1 MRRLQPPHLHLDHWT
16 SAHRPLATAIAGRR
30 WPSPVAERHAPP
42 ACRDGCACAVPLCV
56 DMERFFKRT
65 RSSGSSSSNEPN
77 VIEQVENQSRVELNL
92 DDIVSDP
99 GLRKPIEEFD
109 ITIRDQAR
117 REYALRGPCQPNGH
131 VYPKTTFEN
140 VDNAFIKDGYNNWK
154 RALER
159 FNRHMGTVNSCHNEA
174 RIQFEA
180 FQDQRH
186 SVGNILRVHSRD
198 MEIDYRTRLTAM
210 LDVTRFLL
218 KQGLPFRGHD
228 ESTSS
233 SNREITLAI
242 INDIGDKFFSLM
254 VDEARDSSVKEHM
267 GVVLRYVNKKGCVIE
282 RFLAVVH
289 VPDTSSH
296 SLKMAIDAL
305 FVQHGLSLSRLRG
318 QGYDGASNMRGE
330 FNGLKSLI
338 LQENPFAMYVHC
350 FSHQLQLV
358 LVVVAHDNFTV
369 SEFFGYITMIVNI
382 SGASCKRRDQLRKI
396 QHDKIIAELESGEI
410 TSGKGKNQETS
421 LARPGDTRWGS
432 HYLTLLRLCSMWSSV
447 IEVLGN
453 VYDDASYSANK
464 GVAAGLIEKME
475 SYQFVFVLHLMK
487 YILGITNE
495 LSLSLQQGDQNI
507 VQAMS
512 LVRSVKCRLQ
522 DFREDGWQ
530 IILEQVNTFCELNMI
545 PILDMEDN
553 MLTRGHGR
561 RRGQLI
567 TNFHHYR
574 VEIFCQ
580 VVDLIIQEMNNRFT
594 EVSTELLGCIS
605 CLHPRNS
612 FSQFDV
618 HKLIHLADFYPE
630 DFCGTDYLF
639 LEQQLMSYFYNLR
652 DDPYFSSIDDLGI
665 LAQKLVET
673 EKHLVFPLV
682 YRMIE
687 LALVLPVATASVER
701 VFSAMKTVKTD
712 LRNRMGDEWMN
723 DSLVVYIEKDIF
735 STIENEQI
743 LQHFQQ
749 MQSRR
754 IQLPPLVPTRQSS
767 QTSVMENRSS
777 IKWDKGKAL
786 EF

>member
-1 MRRLQPPHLHLDHWT
+1 
-16 SAHRPLATAIAGRR
+16 
-30 WPSPVAERHAPP
+30 
-42 ACRDGCACAVPLCV
+42 
-56 DMERFFKRT
+56 
-65 RSSGSSSSNEPN
+65 
-77 VIEQVENQSRVELNL
+77 
-92 DDIVSDP
+92 
-99 GLRKPIEEFD
+99 
-109 ITIRDQAR
+109 
-117 REYALRGPCQPNGH
+117 
-131 VYPKTTFEN
+131 
-140 VDNAFIKDGYNNWK
+140 
-154 RALER
+154 
-159 FNRHMGTVNSCHNEA
+159 
-174 RIQFEA
+174 
-180 FQDQRH
+180 
-186 SVGNILRVHSRD
+186 

-254 VDEARDSSVKEHM
+254 VDEARDNSVKEHM
-267 GVVLRYVNKKGCVIE
+267 GVVL
-282 RFLAVVH
+282 
-289 VPDTSSH
+289 SSH

-318 QGYDGASNMRGE
+318 QGYDGASNMR
-330 FNGLKSLI
+330 
-338 LQENPFAMYVHC
+338 
-350 FSHQLQLV
+350 
-358 LVVVAHDNFTV
+358 
-369 SEFFGYITMIVNI
+369 
-382 SGASCKRRDQLRKI
+382 
-396 QHDKIIAELESGEI
+396 
-410 TSGKGKNQETS
+410 
-421 LARPGDTRWGS
+421 
-432 HYLTLLRLCSMWSSV
+432 V

-464 GVAAGLIEKME
+464 GVAG
-475 SYQFVFVLHLMK
+475 
-487 YILGITNE
+487 
-495 LSLSLQQGDQNI
+495 GDQNI

-580 VVDLIIQEMNNRFT
+580 VVDLIIQEMNNYFS

-618 HKLIHLADFYPE
+618 HKFIHLADFYPE

-673 EKHLVFPLV
+673 EKHLGFSLV

-701 VFSAMKTVKTD
+701 VFSAMKIVKTD
-712 LRNRMGDEWMN
+712 LRNIMGDEWMN
-723 DSLVVYIEKDIF
+723 DSLVNPIA
-735 STIENEQI
+735 
-743 LQHFQQ
+743 
-749 MQSRR
+749 
-754 IQLPPLVPTRQSS
+754 SS
-767 QTSVMENRSS
+767 CTDSSVVADFCANPEMKLTYGRKVMENRSS

>member
-1 MRRLQPPHLHLDHWT
+1 
-16 SAHRPLATAIAGRR
+16 
-30 WPSPVAERHAPP
+30 
-42 ACRDGCACAVPLCV
+42 
-56 DMERFFKRT
+56 
-65 RSSGSSSSNEPN
+65 
-77 VIEQVENQSRVELNL
+77 
-92 DDIVSDP
+92 
-99 GLRKPIEEFD
+99 
-109 ITIRDQAR
+109 
-117 REYALRGPCQPNGH
+117 
-131 VYPKTTFEN
+131 
-140 VDNAFIKDGYNNWK
+140 
-154 RALER
+154 
-159 FNRHMGTVNSCHNEA
+159 MGTVNSCHNEA

-233 SNREITLAI
+233 SNREITLSI

-267 GVVLRYVNKKGCVIE
+267 GVVLRYVNKEGCVIE

-358 LVVVAHDNFTV
+358 LVAVAHDNFTV

-410 TSGKGKNQETS
+410 TSGKGKNQETN

-453 VYDDASYSANK
+453 VHDDASYSANK

-512 LVRSVKCRLQ
+512 L
-522 DFREDGWQ
+522 
-530 IILEQVNTFCELNMI
+530 
-545 PILDMEDN
+545 DN
-553 MLTRGHGR
+553 MLTCGHGR

-574 VEIFCQ
+574 VEIFC
-580 VVDLIIQEMNNRFT
+580 
-594 EVSTELLGCIS
+594 
-605 CLHPRNS
+605 
-612 FSQFDV
+612 
-618 HKLIHLADFYPE
+618 
-630 DFCGTDYLF
+630 
-639 LEQQLMSYFYNLR
+639 
-652 DDPYFSSIDDLGI
+652 
-665 LAQKLVET
+665 QKLVET

-687 LALVLPVATASVER
+687 LALVLPAATASVER

-712 LRNRMGDEWMN
+712 LRNKMGDEWMN

-743 LQHFQQ
+743 LQHFQR

-754 IQLPPLVPTRQSS
+754 IQLSPFVPTRQPS
-767 QTSVMENRSS
+767 QTSVPTQ
-777 IKWDKGKAL
+777 K
-786 EF
+786 

>member
-1 MRRLQPPHLHLDHWT
+1 
-16 SAHRPLATAIAGRR
+16 
-30 WPSPVAERHAPP
+30 
-42 ACRDGCACAVPLCV
+42 
-56 DMERFFKRT
+56 
-65 RSSGSSSSNEPN
+65 
-77 VIEQVENQSRVELNL
+77 
-92 DDIVSDP
+92 
-99 GLRKPIEEFD
+99 
-109 ITIRDQAR
+109 
-117 REYALRGPCQPNGH
+117 
-131 VYPKTTFEN
+131 
-140 VDNAFIKDGYNNWK
+140 
-154 RALER
+154 
-159 FNRHMGTVNSCHNEA
+159 MGTVNSCHNEA

-186 SVGNILRVHSRD
+186 SVENILRVHSRD
-198 MEIDYRTRLTAM
+198 MKIDYRTRLTAM

-218 KQGLPFRGHD
+218 KQGLPFREHD

-233 SNREITLAI
+233 SNRSNFLELLEWYSQRNEEVSKVIKQNAPTNNQLTSPKIQKDLARACASEITLAI

-254 VDEARDSSVKEHM
+254 VDEARDSSVKKHM
-267 GVVLRYVNKKGCVIE
+267 GVVLRYVNQKGCVIE

-289 VPDTSSH
+289 VSDTSSH
-296 SLKMAIDAL
+296 SLKMAIDVL

-338 LQENPFAMYVHC
+338 LQENPFAIYVHC

-358 LVVVAHDNFTV
+358 LVAVAHDNFTV

-453 VYDDASYSANK
+453 VHDDASYSANK
-464 GVAAGLIEKME
+464 GVAIGLIEKME

-545 PILDMEDN
+545 PILDMENN

-567 TNFHHYR
+567 INFHHYR
-574 VEIFCQ
+574 VENFC
-580 VVDLIIQEMNNRFT
+580 
-594 EVSTELLGCIS
+594 
-605 CLHPRNS
+605 
-612 FSQFDV
+612 
-618 HKLIHLADFYPE
+618 
-630 DFCGTDYLF
+630 
-639 LEQQLMSYFYNLR
+639 
-652 DDPYFSSIDDLGI
+652 
-665 LAQKLVET
+665 QKLVET

-701 VFSAMKTVKTD
+701 VFSAMKTD
-712 LRNRMGDEWMN
+712 LRNRIGDEWMN
-723 DSLVVYIEKDIF
+723 DSLVNPIA
-735 STIENEQI
+735 
-743 LQHFQQ
+743 
-749 MQSRR
+749 
-754 IQLPPLVPTRQSS
+754 SS
-767 QTSVMENRSS
+767 CTDSSVVTDFCANQEMKLTYGRKVMENWSS

-786 EF
+786 KF

>member
-1 MRRLQPPHLHLDHWT
+1 MRGGFSLPHLDIGRCPRRLLPPA
-16 SAHRPLATAIAGRR
+16 SAACAAVAVLVRRALVRAVRR
-30 WPSPVAERHAPP
+30 WRCP
-42 ACRDGCACAVPLCV
+42 AAVVPLRVCGAACQSPFATVRLSRSAFVWCV
-56 DMERFFKRT
+56 RV
-65 RSSGSSSSNEPN
+65 G
-77 VIEQVENQSRVELNL
+77 VVQV
-92 DDIVSDP
+92 
-99 GLRKPIEEFD
+99 
-109 ITIRDQAR
+109 A
-117 REYALRGPCQPNGH
+117 
-131 VYPKTTFEN
+131 
-140 VDNAFIKDGYNNWK
+140 
-154 RALER
+154 
-159 FNRHMGTVNSCHNEA
+159 SCHNEA

-186 SVGNILRVHSRD
+186 SVENILRVHSRD

-267 GVVLRYVNKKGCVIE
+267 GVVLRYVNKEGCVIE

-296 SLKMAIDAL
+296 SLKMAIDTL

-358 LVVVAHDNFTV
+358 LVAVAHDNFTV

-432 HYLTLLRLCSMWSSV
+432 HYLTLLRLCFMWSSV

-453 VYDDASYSANK
+453 IHDDASYSANK

-487 YILGITNE
+487 YILGIINE

-580 VVDLIIQEMNNRFT
+580 VVDLIIQEMNNRFS
-594 EVSTELLGCIS
+594 EVSTDLLGCIS

-630 DFCGTDYLF
+630 DFCEIG
-639 LEQQLMSYFYNLR
+639 
-652 DDPYFSSIDDLGI
+652 
-665 LAQKLVET
+665 
-673 EKHLVFPLV
+673 
-682 YRMIE
+682 
-687 LALVLPVATASVER
+687 
-701 VFSAMKTVKTD
+701 
-712 LRNRMGDEWMN
+712 
-723 DSLVVYIEKDIF
+723 
-735 STIENEQI
+735 
-743 LQHFQQ
+743 
-749 MQSRR
+749 
-754 IQLPPLVPTRQSS
+754 
-767 QTSVMENRSS
+767 
-777 IKWDKGKAL
+777 
-786 EF
+786 

>member
-1 MRRLQPPHLHLDHWT
+1 
-16 SAHRPLATAIAGRR
+16 
-30 WPSPVAERHAPP
+30 
-42 ACRDGCACAVPLCV
+42 
-56 DMERFFKRT
+56 MERFFKRT

-131 VYPKTTFEN
+131 VYPKTTFGNQERSFQGTWYKKYTWLEYSISKDAAFCFWCYLFKPLNKEN

-233 SNREITLAI
+233 SNRGNFLDANNQLTSPKIQKDLTRACASEITLAI

-358 LVVVAHDNFTV
+358 LVAVAHDNFTV

-382 SGASCKRRDQLRKI
+382 SGASL
-396 QHDKIIAELESGEI
+396 
-410 TSGKGKNQETS
+410 
-421 LARPGDTRWGS
+421 
-432 HYLTLLRLCSMWSSV
+432 

-464 GVAAGLIEKME
+464 GVAAG
-475 SYQFVFVLHLMK
+475 
-487 YILGITNE
+487 
-495 LSLSLQQGDQNI
+495 DQNI
-507 VQAMS
+507 VQVMS

-580 VVDLIIQEMNNRFT
+580 VVDLIIQEMNNRFS

-618 HKLIHLADFYPE
+618 HKLINLADFYHE
-630 DFCGTDYLF
+630 NFCGPDYLF
-639 LEQQLMSYFYNLR
+639 LEQQLMRYFYNLR
-652 DDPYFSSIDDLGI
+652 DDPYFSSIDDLEI

-754 IQLPPLVPTRQSS
+754 IQLPPLV
-767 QTSVMENRSS
+767 MENRSS

>member
-1 MRRLQPPHLHLDHWT
+1 
-16 SAHRPLATAIAGRR
+16 
-30 WPSPVAERHAPP
+30 
-42 ACRDGCACAVPLCV
+42 
-56 DMERFFKRT
+56 
-65 RSSGSSSSNEPN
+65 
-77 VIEQVENQSRVELNL
+77 
-92 DDIVSDP
+92 
-99 GLRKPIEEFD
+99 
-109 ITIRDQAR
+109 
-117 REYALRGPCQPNGH
+117 
-131 VYPKTTFEN
+131 
-140 VDNAFIKDGYNNWK
+140 
-154 RALER
+154 
-159 FNRHMGTVNSCHNEA
+159 MGTVNSCHNEA

-218 KQGLPFRGHD
+218 KQGLPFRRHD

-233 SNREITLAI
+233 SNR
-242 INDIGDKFFSLM
+242 
-254 VDEARDSSVKEHM
+254 
-267 GVVLRYVNKKGCVIE
+267 
-282 RFLAVVH
+282 VVH

-358 LVVVAHDNFTV
+358 LVAVAHDNFTV

-382 SGASCKRRDQLRKI
+382 SGASL
-396 QHDKIIAELESGEI
+396 
-410 TSGKGKNQETS
+410 
-421 LARPGDTRWGS
+421 
-432 HYLTLLRLCSMWSSV
+432 

-580 VVDLIIQEMNNRFT
+580 VVDLIIQEMNNRFLV
-594 EVSTELLGCIS
+594 VSTELLGCIS

-618 HKLIHLADFYPE
+618 HKLIHLVDFYPE

-701 VFSAMKTVKTD
+701 VFSAMKTMKTD

>member
-1 MRRLQPPHLHLDHWT
+1 
-16 SAHRPLATAIAGRR
+16 
-30 WPSPVAERHAPP
+30 
-42 ACRDGCACAVPLCV
+42 
-56 DMERFFKRT
+56 
-65 RSSGSSSSNEPN
+65 
-77 VIEQVENQSRVELNL
+77 
-92 DDIVSDP
+92 
-99 GLRKPIEEFD
+99 
-109 ITIRDQAR
+109 
-117 REYALRGPCQPNGH
+117 
-131 VYPKTTFEN
+131 
-140 VDNAFIKDGYNNWK
+140 
-154 RALER
+154 
-159 FNRHMGTVNSCHNEA
+159 
-174 RIQFEA
+174 
-180 FQDQRH
+180 
-186 SVGNILRVHSRD
+186 

-218 KQGLPFRGHD
+218 KQGLSFRGHD
-228 ESTSS
+228 ESTIS

-254 VDEARDSSVKEHM
+254 VDEARDSSVNEHM
-267 GVVLRYVNKKGCVIE
+267 GVVL
-282 RFLAVVH
+282 
-289 VPDTSSH
+289 SSH

-318 QGYDGASNMRGE
+318 QGYDGTSNM
-330 FNGLKSLI
+330 L
-338 LQENPFAMYVHC
+338 
-350 FSHQLQLV
+350 
-358 LVVVAHDNFTV
+358 
-369 SEFFGYITMIVNI
+369 
-382 SGASCKRRDQLRKI
+382 
-396 QHDKIIAELESGEI
+396 
-410 TSGKGKNQETS
+410 
-421 LARPGDTRWGS
+421 
-432 HYLTLLRLCSMWSSV
+432 
-447 IEVLGN
+447 EVLGN
-453 VYDDASYSANK
+453 VHDDASYSANK

-530 IILEQVNTFCELNMI
+530 IILEQVNTFCELNII

-580 VVDLIIQEMNNRFT
+580 VVDLIIQEMNNRFS

-723 DSLVVYIEKDIF
+723 DSLV
-735 STIENEQI
+735 
-743 LQHFQQ
+743 
-749 MQSRR
+749 SRR
-754 IQLPPLVPTRQSS
+754 IQLPPLVPTRQPS
-767 QTSVMENRSS
+767 QTYVPTR
-777 IKWDKGKAL
+777 K
-786 EF
+786 

>member
-1 MRRLQPPHLHLDHWT
+1 
-16 SAHRPLATAIAGRR
+16 
-30 WPSPVAERHAPP
+30 
-42 ACRDGCACAVPLCV
+42 
-56 DMERFFKRT
+56 
-65 RSSGSSSSNEPN
+65 
-77 VIEQVENQSRVELNL
+77 
-92 DDIVSDP
+92 
-99 GLRKPIEEFD
+99 
-109 ITIRDQAR
+109 
-117 REYALRGPCQPNGH
+117 
-131 VYPKTTFEN
+131 
-140 VDNAFIKDGYNNWK
+140 
-154 RALER
+154 
-159 FNRHMGTVNSCHNEA
+159 MGTVNSCHNEA

-186 SVGNILRVHSRD
+186 SVGNILPVHSRD

-233 SNREITLAI
+233 SNRDITLAI

-267 GVVLRYVNKKGCVIE
+267 GVVLRYVNKKGCVIQ

-305 FVQHGLSLSRLRG
+305 LVQHGLSLSRLRG

-358 LVVVAHDNFTV
+358 LVAVAHDNFTV

-507 VQAMS
+507 VQTMS

-574 VEIFCQ
+574 VEIF
-580 VVDLIIQEMNNRFT
+580 L
-594 EVSTELLGCIS
+594 S
-605 CLHPRNS
+605 
-612 FSQFDV
+612 
-618 HKLIHLADFYPE
+618 
-630 DFCGTDYLF
+630 
-639 LEQQLMSYFYNLR
+639 
-652 DDPYFSSIDDLGI
+652 
-665 LAQKLVET
+665 
-673 EKHLVFPLV
+673 
-682 YRMIE
+682 E

-723 DSLVVYIEKDIF
+723 DSLNPIASSCTDLSVVADFCANPEMKLTYGRK
-735 STIENEQI
+735 
-743 LQHFQQ
+743 
-749 MQSRR
+749 
-754 IQLPPLVPTRQSS
+754 
-767 QTSVMENRSS
+767 VMENRSS

>member
-1 MRRLQPPHLHLDHWT
+1 
-16 SAHRPLATAIAGRR
+16 
-30 WPSPVAERHAPP
+30 
-42 ACRDGCACAVPLCV
+42 
-56 DMERFFKRT
+56 
-65 RSSGSSSSNEPN
+65 
-77 VIEQVENQSRVELNL
+77 
-92 DDIVSDP
+92 
-99 GLRKPIEEFD
+99 
-109 ITIRDQAR
+109 
-117 REYALRGPCQPNGH
+117 
-131 VYPKTTFEN
+131 
-140 VDNAFIKDGYNNWK
+140 
-154 RALER
+154 
-159 FNRHMGTVNSCHNEA
+159 
-174 RIQFEA
+174 
-180 FQDQRH
+180 
-186 SVGNILRVHSRD
+186 
-198 MEIDYRTRLTAM
+198 MEIDYRTRLTTM

-233 SNREITLAI
+233 SNRGNFLELLEWYSQRNEEVSKVIKQNAPANNQLTSPKIQKDLTRACASEITLAI

-267 GVVLRYVNKKGCVIE
+267 GVVLMYVNKEGYVIE

-289 VPDTSSH
+289 VPDTGSH
-296 SLKMAIDAL
+296 SLKMTIDTL

-350 FSHQLQLV
+350 FSHKLQLV
-358 LVVVAHDNFTV
+358 LVAVAHDNFNV

-382 SGASCKRRDQLRKI
+382 SGASL
-396 QHDKIIAELESGEI
+396 
-410 TSGKGKNQETS
+410 
-421 LARPGDTRWGS
+421 
-432 HYLTLLRLCSMWSSV
+432 

-453 VYDDASYSANK
+453 IHDDASYSANK

-475 SYQFVFVLHLMK
+475 SYQFIFVLHLMK

-580 VVDLIIQEMNNRFT
+580 VVDLIIQKMNNRFS
-594 EVSTELLGCIS
+594 EVSTDLLGCIS
-605 CLHPRNS
+605 CFHPRNS

-687 LALVLPVATASVER
+687 LALVYQLQL
-701 VFSAMKTVKTD
+701 
-712 LRNRMGDEWMN
+712 LR
-723 DSLVVYIEKDIF
+723 L
-735 STIENEQI
+735 NEFF
-743 LQHFQQ
+743 LQ
-749 MQSRR
+749 
-754 IQLPPLVPTRQSS
+754 
-767 QTSVMENRSS
+767 
-777 IKWDKGKAL
+777 
-786 EF
+786 

>member
-1 MRRLQPPHLHLDHWT
+1 
-16 SAHRPLATAIAGRR
+16 
-30 WPSPVAERHAPP
+30 
-42 ACRDGCACAVPLCV
+42 
-56 DMERFFKRT
+56 
-65 RSSGSSSSNEPN
+65 
-77 VIEQVENQSRVELNL
+77 
-92 DDIVSDP
+92 
-99 GLRKPIEEFD
+99 
-109 ITIRDQAR
+109 
-117 REYALRGPCQPNGH
+117 
-131 VYPKTTFEN
+131 
-140 VDNAFIKDGYNNWK
+140 
-154 RALER
+154 
-159 FNRHMGTVNSCHNEA
+159 
-174 RIQFEA
+174 
-180 FQDQRH
+180 
-186 SVGNILRVHSRD
+186 
-198 MEIDYRTRLTAM
+198 
-210 LDVTRFLL
+210 
-218 KQGLPFRGHD
+218 
-228 ESTSS
+228 
-233 SNREITLAI
+233 
-242 INDIGDKFFSLM
+242 M

-267 GVVLRYVNKKGCVIE
+267 RVVLRYVNKKGCVIE

-358 LVVVAHDNFTV
+358 LVAVAHDNFTV

-396 QHDKIIAELESGEI
+396 QHDKIIAELESEEI

-453 VYDDASYSANK
+453 VHDDASYSANK
-464 GVAAGLIEKME
+464 GVVAGLIEKME
-475 SYQFVFVLHLMK
+475 SYQFVFLLHLMK
-487 YILGITNE
+487 YILRITNE

-580 VVDLIIQEMNNRFT
+580 VVDLIIQEMNNRFS

-701 VFSAMKTVKTD
+701 VFSAMNTVKTD

-723 DSLVVYIEKDIF
+723 DSLNPIA
-735 STIENEQI
+735 
-743 LQHFQQ
+743 
-749 MQSRR
+749 
-754 IQLPPLVPTRQSS
+754 SS
-767 QTSVMENRSS
+767 CTDSSAVADFCANPEMKLTYGRKVMENRSS

>member
-1 MRRLQPPHLHLDHWT
+1 
-16 SAHRPLATAIAGRR
+16 
-30 WPSPVAERHAPP
+30 
-42 ACRDGCACAVPLCV
+42 
-56 DMERFFKRT
+56 
-65 RSSGSSSSNEPN
+65 
-77 VIEQVENQSRVELNL
+77 
-92 DDIVSDP
+92 
-99 GLRKPIEEFD
+99 
-109 ITIRDQAR
+109 
-117 REYALRGPCQPNGH
+117 
-131 VYPKTTFEN
+131 
-140 VDNAFIKDGYNNWK
+140 
-154 RALER
+154 
-159 FNRHMGTVNSCHNEA
+159 
-174 RIQFEA
+174 
-180 FQDQRH
+180 
-186 SVGNILRVHSRD
+186 

-210 LDVTRFLL
+210 LDVTHFLL

-267 GVVLRYVNKKGCVIE
+267 GVVL
-282 RFLAVVH
+282 
-289 VPDTSSH
+289 SSH

-338 LQENPFAMYVHC
+338 LQENSFAMYVHC

-358 LVVVAHDNFTV
+358 LVAVAHDNFT
-369 SEFFGYITMIVNI
+369 
-382 SGASCKRRDQLRKI
+382 
-396 QHDKIIAELESGEI
+396 
-410 TSGKGKNQETS
+410 
-421 LARPGDTRWGS
+421 
-432 HYLTLLRLCSMWSSV
+432 
-447 IEVLGN
+447 
-453 VYDDASYSANK
+453 
-464 GVAAGLIEKME
+464 
-475 SYQFVFVLHLMK
+475 
-487 YILGITNE
+487 
-495 LSLSLQQGDQNI
+495 
-507 VQAMS
+507 
-512 LVRSVKCRLQ
+512 
-522 DFREDGWQ
+522 
-530 IILEQVNTFCELNMI
+530 
-545 PILDMEDN
+545 DN

-580 VVDLIIQEMNNRFT
+580 VVDLIIQEMNNRFS

-652 DDPYFSSIDDLGI
+652 DGPYFSSIDDLGI

>member
-1 MRRLQPPHLHLDHWT
+1 
-16 SAHRPLATAIAGRR
+16 
-30 WPSPVAERHAPP
+30 
-42 ACRDGCACAVPLCV
+42 
-56 DMERFFKRT
+56 
-65 RSSGSSSSNEPN
+65 
-77 VIEQVENQSRVELNL
+77 
-92 DDIVSDP
+92 
-99 GLRKPIEEFD
+99 
-109 ITIRDQAR
+109 
-117 REYALRGPCQPNGH
+117 
-131 VYPKTTFEN
+131 
-140 VDNAFIKDGYNNWK
+140 
-154 RALER
+154 
-159 FNRHMGTVNSCHNEA
+159 MGTVNSCHNEA

-186 SVGNILRVHSRD
+186 SVGNILRVHSHD

-210 LDVTRFLL
+210 LDVTHFLL

-267 GVVLRYVNKKGCVIE
+267 GVVLRYANKKGCVIE

-318 QGYDGASNMRGE
+318 QGYDGASNMR
-330 FNGLKSLI
+330 
-338 LQENPFAMYVHC
+338 
-350 FSHQLQLV
+350 
-358 LVVVAHDNFTV
+358 
-369 SEFFGYITMIVNI
+369 
-382 SGASCKRRDQLRKI
+382 
-396 QHDKIIAELESGEI
+396 
-410 TSGKGKNQETS
+410 
-421 LARPGDTRWGS
+421 
-432 HYLTLLRLCSMWSSV
+432 V

-580 VVDLIIQEMNNRFT
+580 VVDLIIQEMNNHFS

-630 DFCGTDYLF
+630 DFC
-639 LEQQLMSYFYNLR
+639 
-652 DDPYFSSIDDLGI
+652 
-665 LAQKLVET
+665 
-673 EKHLVFPLV
+673 
-682 YRMIE
+682 E
-687 LALVLPVATASVER
+687 LALVLPVATASVEQ
-701 VFSAMKTVKTD
+701 VFSAMKIVKTD
-712 LRNRMGDEWMN
+712 LHNRMGDEWMN
-723 DSLVVYIEKDIF
+723 DSLNPIASSCTDSSVVADFCANPEMKLTYGRK
-735 STIENEQI
+735 
-743 LQHFQQ
+743 
-749 MQSRR
+749 
-754 IQLPPLVPTRQSS
+754 
-767 QTSVMENRSS
+767 VMENQSS